1 MAAELAKANSA
12 RRSLIGELWRFLIV
26 GSTNAAIDFFV
37 YFLLTRALA
46 YWAEHYL
53 QANALAFLIANLN
66 SFIWNRFWT
75 FTVRHGNPLRQYAEF
90 LGVSI
95 VYLGFIQLGL
105 WLLVSRLGIFDLLA
119 KVIVIGLGMLI
130 YFGVLRH
137 IVFWRSS
144 RTKAVV

>member
-1 MAAELAKANSA
+1 MPEVAAANSS
-12 RRSLIGELWRFLIV
+12 RHSLIGELWRFLTV
-26 GSTNAAIDFFV
+26 GSMNAAVDFLV
-37 YFLLTRALA
+37 YLSLTRGFD

-75 FTVRHGNPLRQYAEF
+75 FTVHHGNPWRQYTEF

-95 VYLGFIQLGL
+95 IYLAFIQLGL
-105 WLLVSRLGIFDLLA
+105 WLLVSQWGVFDLIA

-137 IVFWRSS
+137 LIFWRS
-144 RTKAVV
+144 RTQAGA